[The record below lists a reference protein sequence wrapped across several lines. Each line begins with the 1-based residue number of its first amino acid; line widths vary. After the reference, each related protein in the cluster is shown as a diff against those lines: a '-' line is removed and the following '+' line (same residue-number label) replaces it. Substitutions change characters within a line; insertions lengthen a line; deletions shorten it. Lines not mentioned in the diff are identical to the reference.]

1 VTQSAMD
8 GQYRVSLGV
17 MGQAW
22 THLEHLLVLFG
33 VGMLHLLSGR
43 DVVLEVA
50 TCVLPCLQALVEK
63 LGDLAG
69 VLIRD
74 GIVVGHV
81 CSRSGGQAA
90 FCVGHVCGS
99 VCAMGRA
106 VVLCDRRKSAKG
118 HKRGAMRTTQK
129 GWPTLDV
136 GTRGK

>member
-1 VTQSAMD
+1 MD
-8 GQYRVSLGV
+8 GQYRVSLQG
-17 MGQAW
+17 MGEVW

-50 TCVLPCLQALVEK
+50 TCVLPCLQALVEE

-69 VLIRD
+69 VFIGD

-81 CSRSGGQAA
+81 CSRSGGQGA

-99 VCAMGRA
+99 VCAMERD
-106 VVLCDRRKSAKG
+106 VLLCDRRISQRSQT
-118 HKRGAMRTTQK
+118 RGFGQHRKA
-129 GWPTLDV
+129 GPLDV

>member
-8 GQYRVSLGV
+8 GQYRVSLQG
-17 MGQAW
+17 MGEMW

-33 VGMLHLLSGR
+33 VCVLHLLSGR

-69 VLIRD
+69 VLIRYS
-74 GIVVGHV
+74 IVVGHV
-81 CSRSGGQAA
+81 CGRSGGQGA

-99 VCAMGRA
+99 VCAMERCGGVSLRQE
-106 VVLCDRRKSAKG
+106 DQPKG
-118 HKRGAMRTTQK
+118 HKRGALGTTRK
-129 GWPTLDV
+129 GWPTRCWDA
-136 GTRGK
+136 G